1 MTSADDRCRPLAC
14 SLSPDGL
21 RERQALID
29 QLLARGLT
37 ALTTFPGG
45 VQARFVTGPEVGAD
59 LDALV
64 QLEAR
69 CCAFLSLTV
78 TVADDATVLEV
89 TGPPDA
95 RALIAELFHR
105 PRSGSS

>member
-1 MTSADDRCRPLAC
+1 V
-14 SLSPDGL
+14 LS
-21 RERQALID
+21 
-29 QLLARGLT
+29 
-37 ALTTFPGG
+37 
-45 VQARFVTGPEVGAD
+45 
-59 LDALV
+59 
-64 QLEAR
+64 
-69 CCAFLSLTV
+69 FLSLTV